1 MFVVVY
7 DTGGNVNHALD
18 PTFYDNYT
26 ALQRDVPEGQ
36 IIRKKYRFVETNNSS
51 TQEVK
56 KGLLQQDYTTN
67 SENNRFDTVI
77 STQSIKGVR
86 DEELKATE

>member
-1 MFVVVY
+1 
-7 DTGGNVNHALD
+7 
-18 PTFYDNYT
+18 
-26 ALQRDVPEGQ
+26 VPEGQ